1 MSDDDDLAAL
11 REQTSQGDR
20 LDEAASDEKKRDLTE
35 AIVTEL
41 EAIDDGEQQ
50 KTVSVWDGHIAA
62 FIRALEENPDRL
74 EDVGHALQRQ
84 LDLDES
90 EIDRSEVLRL
100 GLRLGFQEAAP
111 DEFES
116 VREAARK
123 QATKGL

>member
-1 MSDDDDLAAL
+1 MSDEDDLAAL
-11 REQTSQGDR
+11 REKTSQGDR

-90 EIDRSEVLRL
+90 DVDRSEVLRL

-111 DEFES
+111 DEFEAI
-116 VREAARK
+116 REAARK